1 MLVYVI
7 LSAATGG
14 ALAEIMRRLTVRLI
28 KNRTREITKSKYING
43 RFAPVLWILTGI
55 FLCGVTALLTP
66 DDKIGGVAAMAMVL
80 VLLCIAAVDLDI
92 RKIPNE
98 TLLALI
104 GIKLIQLI
112 VYFDGNVAINSLI
125 GFALGSVLFFVPA
138 LFQTGIGTG
147 DMKLIAVMG
156 FCLGA
161 AGLLQTLAVMGIAM
175 GSYALVLAV
184 KKKGGLKSAVAMG
197 PLLALGMYSALL
209 FPLSK
214 CFERNSIEISV
225 RIKNTKWRRKTCSE
239 GSGETKTARQWSSM
253 G

>member
-1 MLVYVI
+1 MLVYAV
-7 LSAATGG
+7 LSAAAGG
-14 ALAEIMRRLTVRLI
+14 ALAEIMRRFTLCLI
-28 KNRTREITKSKYING
+28 KNRTGEITQKKYING
-43 RFAPVLWILTGI
+43 KLSPVLWIFIGF

-66 DDKIGGVAAMAMVL
+66 DDKISGVAAMAMVL

-104 GIKLIQLI
+104 GIKLIQLL
-112 VYFDGNVAINSLI
+112 VYFDGNAAINSLI
-125 GFALGSVLFFVPA
+125 GFALGSVLFFVPG

-161 AGLLQTLAVMGIAM
+161 VGLLQTLAVMGIVL

-184 KKKGGLKSAVAMG
+184 KKKGGLKSAAAMG
-197 PLLALGMYSALL
+197 PPLALGMFLTLL
-209 FPLSK
+209 FPLTQ
-214 CFERNSIEISV
+214 IL
-225 RIKNTKWRRKTCSE
+225 
-239 GSGETKTARQWSSM
+239 
-253 G
+253 